1 MEKDNPSTGGN
12 CAQRCEQRY
21 LNCVS
26 RSYTGCVEVLRVCR
40 ERCARESQPDRGT
53 ISLVAVSR

>member
-1 MEKDNPSTGGN
+1 MEKDNASTDGN

-26 RSYTGCVEVLRVCR
+26 KSYTGCVEVLRGCR
-40 ERCARESQPDRGT
+40 ERCARES
-53 ISLVAVSR
+53 